1 MQMSCVLFST
11 IQYNKGNRMTQQK
24 DEMLLIGLIE
34 ADKLTMIIVILE
46 AI

>member
-1 MQMSCVLFST
+1 
-11 IQYNKGNRMTQQK
+11 MTQQK

-46 AI
+46 AIWAEADSDLPCN